1 MQHCG
6 LTGAGNSGVGR
17 SESDATAAMVAHKP
31 ARNLVLDR
39 LVLAPEQTDDD
50 RLLDTTM
57 EDTAT
62 AVAWP
67 WIPSFPFSA
76 SAAYEV
82 GAFMEDVPEEK
93 DLQEE
98 RAVTVINSVNDDKE
112 DLEEDVPSKRIA
124 DALGVEGSLGEA
136 IERGVQE
143 FLSRCHGDESAG
155 KRAHVA
161 EEDTSDGFHAA
172 MTRSYMERLGAYG
185 NGDHRLSSEGQRS
198 VVVSLTTALGFEPL
212 DREGFQSSLPIT
224 NQNVEQVQETEKNR
238 AEIAVAMEAMKHENE
253 RQEREWMDM
262 FELTQ
267 LEETLERVE
276 KTDECFNRTLAPVAA
291 SLPSRLDAG
300 DARGQRLAH
309 SLAFADKLRRRE
321 LPSLL
326 RRSDKRLNWCQV
338 TLKECV
344 ETLYWERIAPTCGEM
359 KSRLRNKG
367 WSSCELGAVL
377 ALGAREPD
385 VYWLIPPRKNPGSRT
400 AMPARLLLKR
410 RPLWF
415 VDGFA
420 RDDSPELC
428 SATWSAFKAYLDVE
442 KPIFRGGVRGAA
454 LELQRS
460 GDEHLR
466 GLRLGLLRHL
476 VEIALS
482 GQRPL
487 LAFDYGNRL
496 RLARAEEEGSPR
508 VVPAVDAADYTAP
521 STNSVAADECFDTF
535 MSDMFPWEISR
546 GDKGWRGA
554 LRSECLLGAICE
566 RLQ

>member
-112 DLEEDVPSKRIA
+112 DLEEDVPSSNIA
-124 DALGVEGSLGEA
+124 DALGVKGSLGEA

-161 EEDTSDGFHAA
+161 EEDTSDELLAA
-172 MTRSYMERLGAYG
+172 LTRSCMERLGTCG
-185 NGDHRLSSEGQRS
+185 NGDHRLSSEGQRG
-198 VVVSLTTALGFEPL
+198 VVVSLTSALGFKPL
-212 DREGFQSSLPIT
+212 GRVGFEASVPIT

-238 AEIAVAMEAMKHENE
+238 AEMAVAMEAMEHENEE

-309 SLAFADKLRRRE
+309 SSAFAEKLRRRE

-385 VYWLIPPRKNPGSRT
+385 VYWLMPPRKNPGSRT

-420 RDDSPELC
+420 RDDSPELS
-428 SATWSAFKAYLDVE
+428 SATLLAFEAYLDVE

-482 GQRPL
+482 GQHPL
-487 LAFDYGNRL
+487 LAFDHGNR
-496 RLARAEEEGSPR
+496 
-508 VVPAVDAADYTAP
+508 
-521 STNSVAADECFDTF
+521 
-535 MSDMFPWEISR
+535 W
-546 GDKGWRGA
+546 
-554 LRSECLLGAICE
+554 
-566 RLQ
+566 